1 MFARRKLTMTDK
13 PILEPSVADSSQSP
27 LSPATR
33 LAQHLVRRD
42 RSSSPTFQ
50 PNMFEDDLVS
60 ALAVARENVRA
71 RQVFDWERVR
81 RQCAV

>member
-1 MFARRKLTMTDK
+1 MTDK
-13 PILEPSVADSSQSP
+13 PILEPSVTDSSKTHV
-27 LSPATR
+27 LPATK
-33 LAQHLVRRD
+33 LSVSKSAQHPVRRD
-42 RSSSPTFQ
+42 RPTPPTFQ

-81 RQCAV
+81 RQCAVQF

>member
-1 MFARRKLTMTDK
+1 MTDK
-13 PILEPSVADSSQSP
+13 PVFEPSVTDSSKARTSP
-27 LSPATR
+27 VVPAVP
-33 LAQHLVRRD
+33 HPVRRD
-42 RSSSPTFQ
+42 RPSPPAFQ

-81 RQCAV
+81 RQCAVQL

>member
-1 MFARRKLTMTDK
+1 MTDK
-13 PILEPSVADSSQSP
+13 PVFEPSVADSSKAHVS
-27 LSPATR
+27 STTKS
-33 LAQHLVRRD
+33 AQHLVRRD
-42 RSSSPTFQ
+42 RPASPTFQ

-81 RQCAV
+81 RQCAVQL

>member
-1 MFARRKLTMTDK
+1 MTDK
-13 PILEPSVADSSQSP
+13 PILDPSVADSSQSP

-33 LAQHLVRRD
+33 SAQHPVRRD
-42 RSSSPTFQ
+42 RSSPPTFQ

-81 RQCAV
+81 RQCAVQF

>member
-1 MFARRKLTMTDK
+1 MTAK
-13 PILEPSVADSSQSP
+13 PVIEPSGVHSPKPKTQVSSITNPAQSVV
-27 LSPATR
+27 L
-33 LAQHLVRRD
+33 RD
-42 RSSSPTFQ
+42 RPSPPTFQ

-71 RQVFDWERVR
+71 RQVFDWERAR

>member
-1 MFARRKLTMTDK
+1 MTDK
-13 PILEPSVADSSQSP
+13 PILEPSVADSSKARV
-27 LSPATR
+27 SPAVP
-33 LAQHLVRRD
+33 AAPHLIRRD
-42 RSSSPTFQ
+42 RPSPPAFQ

-81 RQCAV
+81 RQCAVQL